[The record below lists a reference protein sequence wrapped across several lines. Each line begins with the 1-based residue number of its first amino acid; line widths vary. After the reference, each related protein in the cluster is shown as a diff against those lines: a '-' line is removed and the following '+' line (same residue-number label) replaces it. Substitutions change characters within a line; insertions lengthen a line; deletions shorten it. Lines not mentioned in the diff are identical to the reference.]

1 MTSTE
6 QTRALVTEMFERWE
20 QAGDTG
26 PFLSALADDLCWTVT
41 GSSPIAGTYT
51 GKAAYIQGVYQ
62 RLDSRLARWP
72 VPRVQRIA
80 VDDDWAVVFFRGVD
94 GLGRRGEDY
103 SQDFTWWMRVA
114 GGQIRE
120 VIGFYDS
127 EKVSALLA
135 P

>member
-26 PFLSALADDLCWTVT
+26 PFLAALADDLCWTVT
-41 GSSPIAGTYT
+41 GSSPIAG
-51 GKAAYIQGVYQ
+51 
-62 RLDSRLARWP
+62 D
-72 VPRVQRIA
+72 
-80 VDDDWAVVFFRGVD
+80 
-94 GLGRRGEDY
+94 
-103 SQDFTWWMRVA
+103 
-114 GGQIRE
+114 QIHE

>member
-41 GSSPIAGTYT
+41 GSSPIAGTYR
-51 GKAAYIQGVYQ
+51 GKAAYLQGVYQ
-62 RLDSRLARWP
+62 RLDSRLERWP

-80 VDDDWAVVFFRGVD
+80 VDEDWAVVLFRGVE

-103 SQDFTWWMRVA
+103 SQDFTWWMRC
-114 GGQIRE
+114 GDGQIHE